1 MIEAGPFIFQI
12 EKIADPE
19 TMKRIREEILHQMEE
34 GVVLLPC
41 YIKTIYKPGM
51 TELAEID
58 EGLR

>member
-12 EKIADPE
+12 EKITSPE
-19 TMKRIREEILHQMEE
+19 QMERIREEILRQMAQ